1 MFCTYCSDSMPYALS
16 KTHFFAQ
23 TICLLEAHDTQ
34 MDVDETDQPAAAT
47 PVKVD
52 KAFIPYAVRIRD
64 FFARHPGACIQAGNH
79 ICMVFFAACDKITC
93 M

>member
-1 MFCTYCSDSMPYALS
+1 MPYALS

-34 MDVDETDQPAAAT
+34 MDVDESDQPAAAT

-64 FFARHPGACIQAGNH
+64 FFARHPGGLYAGWKSH
-79 ICMVFFAACDKITC
+79 VHVFLAACDKMIC

>member
-1 MFCTYCSDSMPYALS
+1 
-16 KTHFFAQ
+16 
-23 TICLLEAHDTQ
+23 
-34 MDVDETDQPAAAT
+34 MDVDESDQPAAAT

-79 ICMVFFAACDKITC
+79 MCMFFWLHATK
-93 M
+93 